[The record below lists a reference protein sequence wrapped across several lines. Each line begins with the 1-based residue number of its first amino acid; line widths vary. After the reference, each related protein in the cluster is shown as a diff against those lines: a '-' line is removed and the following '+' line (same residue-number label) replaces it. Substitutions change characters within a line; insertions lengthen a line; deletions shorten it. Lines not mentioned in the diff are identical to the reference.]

1 MKAKAII
8 FASVLLVGCQA
19 SRQDVKVPEQHAQSL
34 SSASQSEAGE
44 YTDGGQLTSSRWL
57 DNDDS
62 IAQKNLWNFIGDE
75 LKMKVPENARIR
87 EQKVKYLKNKSYLHD
102 VTLRAEPYMYW
113 ITEQIK
119 KRNMPMELVLLPI
132 VESAFDPKATSA
144 ANAAG
149 LWQIVP
155 QTGRNYG
162 LKQNQWYDGRRDV
175 VASTTAA
182 LDMMQNLNKM
192 FGGDWLL
199 TVAAYNSGEGRVMQA
214 VKANKAKGRP
224 TDFWSLALPR
234 ETSIYVPKM
243 LALSD
248 ILKHSK
254 KYGIS
259 LPTPS
264 QDRAL
269 ARVEVGQQM
278 QLTQAAEM
286 AGMSL
291 TKLKSYNTGY
301 KQNVT
306 APNGPHY
313 IVLPTAHAAQLKDSL
328 ADGDIEAVQNT
339 RLASNAPSG
348 AKAYKV
354 RSGDSLSGI
363 AARLNVKTRDL
374 QRWNNLRSAS
384 ALKVGQ
390 TLQVADNSVSSASSS
405 NGGSIT
411 YQVRKG
417 DSLSSIAKRHGVN
430 IKDVMRWNAGTDNL
444 QPGNKLTLFVSNK
457 LTPDT

>member
-1 MKAKAII
+1 
-8 FASVLLVGCQA
+8 
-19 SRQDVKVPEQHAQSL
+19 
-34 SSASQSEAGE
+34 
-44 YTDGGQLTSSRWL
+44 
-57 DNDDS
+57 
-62 IAQKNLWNFIGDE
+62 
-75 LKMKVPENARIR
+75 
-87 EQKVKYLKNKSYLHD
+87 
-102 VTLRAEPYMYW
+102 
-113 ITEQIK
+113 
-119 KRNMPMELVLLPI
+119 
-132 VESAFDPKATSA
+132 
-144 ANAAG
+144 
-149 LWQIVP
+149 
-155 QTGRNYG
+155 
-162 LKQNQWYDGRRDV
+162 
-175 VASTTAA
+175 
-182 LDMMQNLNKM
+182 
-192 FGGDWLL
+192 
-199 TVAAYNSGEGRVMQA
+199 
-214 VKANKAKGRP
+214 
-224 TDFWSLALPR
+224 
-234 ETSIYVPKM
+234 
-243 LALSD
+243 
-248 ILKHSK
+248 
-254 KYGIS
+254 
-259 LPTPS
+259 
-264 QDRAL
+264 
-269 ARVEVGQQM
+269 
-278 QLTQAAEM
+278 M

-354 RSGDSLSGI
+354 RSGDSLSAI